1 MTTQDLIS
9 ELNTCLGTVAAERS
23 SFEKG
28 LSQLVK
34 QFEAVRKDRLKMLK
48 NESCKAKRKSLKKD
62 LRTVERVLQQ
72 VS

>member
-9 ELNTCLGTVAAERS
+9 ELDTCLGTVAAERS

-28 LSQLVK
+28 LSQLVQ

-48 NESCKAKRKSLKKD
+48 HESCKAKRKLLKKD